1 MAINEMIRLDP
12 ARLFISGLMS
22 SAGNSTRPEL
32 AAAKHFFGGAVIAE
46 GNYQILTRKLSGR
59 YIGVPGRILNA

>member
-1 MAINEMIRLDP
+1 MIRLDP

-32 AAAKHFFGGAVIAE
+32 AAAKHFLA
-46 GNYQILTRKLSGR
+46 GR
-59 YIGVPGRILNA
+59 